1 MGGIVEEGD
10 SGDKREGV
18 DGQEGVNLAAALTE
32 TKDGVSEDSAARK
45 EVFVCNQLIDQWRP

>member
-10 SGDKREGV
+10 SGHKREGV

-45 EVFVCNQLIDQWRP
+45 EVFI

>member
-32 TKDGVSEDSAARK
+32 TKDGVIEDSAARK
-45 EVFVCNQLIDQWRP
+45 EVFI